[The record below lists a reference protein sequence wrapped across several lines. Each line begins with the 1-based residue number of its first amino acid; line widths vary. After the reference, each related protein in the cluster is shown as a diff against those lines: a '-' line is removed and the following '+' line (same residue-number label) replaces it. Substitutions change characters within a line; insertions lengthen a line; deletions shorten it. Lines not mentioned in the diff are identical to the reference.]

1 MNKVVPKQDVLTQ
14 AIQTLRCTDPDE
26 FMQWA
31 RVAHADIGNTVH
43 DVLLAWCHDCT
54 PAYASEM
61 ISVHR
66 CIRA

>member
-1 MNKVVPKQDVLTQ
+1 MNKVVNQDVLTQ
-14 AIQTLRCTDPDE
+14 AMQTLRCTDPDE

-31 RVAHADIGNTVH
+31 RIADVGPTVH

-54 PAYASEM
+54 PSYAHEM
-61 ISVHR
+61 IGVHR